1 MQPTLTPE
9 EEAQKK
15 AIYEKIAPRRR
26 KFIDKM
32 GYDNWDPFQKPLE
45 PIDIR
50 IDTSKRTSQQ
60 LMRDFLQSLPAD
72 KPISTDYSQGAWEL
86 CVGVVNGSA
95 RFKGMFDFVQ
105 WYAKILEKEGM
116 LDEFKNFKGLG

>member
-9 EEAQKK
+9 EEAHKK

-60 LMRDFLQSLPAD
+60 LMRDFLQSLPPD